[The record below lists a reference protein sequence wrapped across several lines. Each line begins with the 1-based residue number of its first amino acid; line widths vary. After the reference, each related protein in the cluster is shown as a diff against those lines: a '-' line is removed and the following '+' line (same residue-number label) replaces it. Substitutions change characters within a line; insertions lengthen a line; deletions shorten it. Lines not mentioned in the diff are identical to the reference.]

1 MYALVEN
8 NEIIQIDE
16 SLPSSWRNIS
26 GLNLLSDINKLKQLG
41 WYVVD
46 VQNISYDEETQKISG
61 YNNIY
66 DAINDKVIR
75 TPIIID
81 ITSEEIL
88 QELQKKRQKMV
99 CTNYQARVI
108 LTQMNLYSIVENIMS
123 APQTDPLAKIAWE
136 YASNFYRISPFVN
149 SIASVL
155 NLTDEQLDA
164 LFEQAMEISV

>member
-8 NEIIQIDE
+8 NEIIQVTE
-16 SLPSSWRNIS
+16 GLPSGWRNIS
-26 GLNLLSDINKLKQLG
+26 GLNLLSDINELKQLG

-66 DAINDKVIR
+66 DVINDKVVR
-75 TPIIID
+75 TPIIVN

-108 LTQMNLYSIVENIMS
+108 LTQMNLYSTVENIMS
-123 APQTDPLAKIAWE
+123 DPQTDPLAKIAWE

-155 NLTDEQLDA
+155 NLSDEQLDT